1 MTGAE
6 CGMPSAGGDG
16 AVTAADRAP
25 TDGTPPS
32 EDPAAP
38 SSGRPPVP
46 EPGLDLVTFGETMA
60 RLENPVVGPMRHART
75 LDLGVG
81 GAESNTAIGLC
92 RLGGTAAWFG
102 RVGDDEFGRLITTV
116 LAGEGVRLGH
126 TVVDRSAPTALL
138 FKERRSGTLT
148 RVQYYRTGSAGSR
161 LRPSD
166 VPHDLIRSARVLHVS
181 GITAAISGTARQALD
196 DAVGTA
202 RDAGVPVSL
211 DLNYRQALW
220 TPAEA
225 GACLRDLAERADLVF
240 ATEDEARL
248 VVPAAKSD
256 GGGELAGLAASLAAL
271 GPREVLIKRG
281 AAGVVALCEG
291 RLHIVPAHTVP
302 VIDPVGAG
310 DAFAAGYL
318 AEFVRG
324 RPVAERLATAT
335 AAGAYAVTVRGDW
348 EGLPSRADL
357 DLLKSAEDTVTR

>member
-1 MTGAE
+1 M
-6 CGMPSAGGDG
+6 
-16 AVTAADRAP
+16 TAAERHWP
-25 TDGTPPS
+25 DGSRGSSDGSSPDGSSS
-32 EDPAAP
+32 EDSGA
-38 SSGRPPVP
+38 SSRGRRPEP
-46 EPGLDLVTFGETMA
+46 EPGPDLVTFGETMA

-81 GAESNTAIGLC
+81 GAESNAAIGLC

-166 VPHDLIRSARVLHVS
+166 VPHDLIRSARVLHVT

-196 DAVGTA
+196 DAVETA

-211 DLNYRQALW
+211 DLNYRRALW

-225 GACLRDLAERADLVF
+225 GECLRNLTKRADLVF
-240 ATEDEARL
+240 ATEEEARL
-248 VVPAAKSD
+248 VVPGDEAAD
-256 GGGELAGLAASLAAL
+256 ELAGLAASLAAL
-271 GPREVLIKRG
+271 GPRDVLIKRG

-291 RLHIVPAHTVP
+291 RLHVQPAHSVP

-324 RPVAERLATAT
+324 RPVAERLDTAT

>member
-1 MTGAE
+1 MTE
-6 CGMPSAGGDG
+6 PSI
-16 AVTAADRAP
+16 
-25 TDGTPPS
+25 
-32 EDPAAP
+32 
-38 SSGRPPVP
+38 
-46 EPGLDLVTFGETMA
+46 DLVTFGETMA
-60 RLENPVVGPMRHART
+60 RLENPVVGPMRHARH

-81 GAESNTAIGLC
+81 GAESNTAIGMC

-138 FKERRSGTLT
+138 FKERRSGTMT
-148 RVQYYRTGSAGSR
+148 RVQYYRKGSAGSR
-161 LRPSD
+161 LHPSD
-166 VPHDLIRSARVLHVS
+166 VPHDLVRSARVLHVT
-181 GITAAISGTARQALD
+181 GITAAISATARQALD
-196 DAVGTA
+196 DAVETA

-220 TPAEA
+220 TPTEA
-225 GACLRDLAERADLVF
+225 GDCLRRLVKRADLVF
-240 ATEDEARL
+240 ATEQEARL
-248 VVPAAKSD
+248 VVPDSGDDLAAT
-256 GGGELAGLAASLAAL
+256 AASLAAL
-271 GPREVLIKRG
+271 GPRDVLVKRG
-281 AAGVVALCEG
+281 SEGVVALCEG
-291 RLHIVPAHTVP
+291 DLYVQPAHLVP

-324 RPVAERLATAT
+324 RPVADRLDTAT

>member
-1 MTGAE
+1 M
-6 CGMPSAGGDG
+6 S
-16 AVTAADRAP
+16 V
-25 TDGTPPS
+25 
-32 EDPAAP
+32 
-38 SSGRPPVP
+38 
-46 EPGLDLVTFGETMA
+46 DLVTFGETMA
-60 RLENPVVGPMRHART
+60 RMENPVVGPMRHART

-166 VPHDLIRSARVLHVS
+166 VPHDLIRSARVLHVT

-196 DAVGTA
+196 DAVDTA

-211 DLNYRQALW
+211 DLNYRRALW

-225 GACLRDLAERADLVF
+225 GESLRNLAKRADLVF
-240 ATEDEARL
+240 ATVEEARL
-248 VVPAAKSD
+248 IVPGSGGDGATARSD
-256 GGGELAGLAASLAAL
+256 GSGDGVAGLAASVAAL
-271 GPREVLIKRG
+271 GPRDVLIKRG

-291 RLHIVPAHTVP
+291 RQHVVPARTVP
-302 VIDPVGAG
+302 LVDPVGAG

-324 RPVAERLATAT
+324 RPVAERLDTAT

-357 DLLKSAEDTVTR
+357 DLLKSTEDTVSR

>member
-1 MTGAE
+1 M
-6 CGMPSAGGDG
+6 
-16 AVTAADRAP
+16 TAAERQLSDGSRAAS
-25 TDGTPPS
+25 DGSPS
-32 EDPAAP
+32 EDSGA
-38 SSGRPPVP
+38 SSRGRRP
-46 EPGLDLVTFGETMA
+46 EPEAGLDLVTFGETMA

-81 GAESNTAIGLC
+81 GAESNAAIGLC

-161 LRPSD
+161 LNPSD
-166 VPHDLIRSARVLHVS
+166 VPHDLIRSARVLHVT
-181 GITAAISGTARQALD
+181 GITAAISATARQALD
-196 DAVGTA
+196 DAVETA

-225 GACLRDLAERADLVF
+225 GECLRNLAKRADLVF

-248 VVPAAKSD
+248 VVPADDARPSASASAD
-256 GGGELAGLAASLAAL
+256 GDEDDLAGLAASLAAL
-271 GPREVLIKRG
+271 GPRDVLIKRG

-291 RLHIVPAHTVP
+291 RLHVQPAHSVP

-357 DLLKSAEDTVTR
+357 DLLKSTEDTVTR

>member
-1 MTGAE
+1 M
-6 CGMPSAGGDG
+6 S
-16 AVTAADRAP
+16 V
-25 TDGTPPS
+25 
-32 EDPAAP
+32 
-38 SSGRPPVP
+38 
-46 EPGLDLVTFGETMA
+46 DLVTFGETMA
-60 RLENPVVGPMRHART
+60 RMENPVVGPMRHART

-81 GAESNTAIGLC
+81 GAESNTAIGMC

-148 RVQYYRTGSAGSR
+148 RVQYYRSGSAGSR

-166 VPHDLIRSARVLHVS
+166 VPHDLIRSARVLHVT
-181 GITAAISGTARQALD
+181 GITAAISDTARQALD
-196 DAVGTA
+196 DAVETA

-225 GACLRDLAERADLVF
+225 GECLRNLVKRADLVF
-240 ATEDEARL
+240 ATVEEARL
-248 VVPAAKSD
+248 ILPGD
-256 GGGELAGLAASLAAL
+256 GTRPDGSGSPIRDDPAGLAESLAAL
-271 GPREVLIKRG
+271 GPRDVLIKRG
-281 AAGVVALCEG
+281 SAGVVALCEG
-291 RLHIVPAHTVP
+291 RLHVVPAHTVP
-302 VIDPVGAG
+302 LVDPVGAG

-324 RPVAERLATAT
+324 RPVAERLDTAT

-357 DLLKSAEDTVTR
+357 DLLKSTEDTVSR

>member
-1 MTGAE
+1 M
-6 CGMPSAGGDG
+6 
-16 AVTAADRAP
+16 
-25 TDGTPPS
+25 S
-32 EDPAAP
+32 EA
-38 SSGRPPVP
+38 
-46 EPGLDLVTFGETMA
+46 GLDLVTFGETMA

-102 RVGDDEFGRLITTV
+102 RVGDDEFGRLITNV
-116 LAGEGVRLGH
+116 LAGEGVQLGH

-161 LRPSD
+161 LSPSD
-166 VPHDLIRSARVLHVS
+166 VPHDLIRSARVLHVT
-181 GITAAISGTARQALD
+181 GITAAISATARQALD
-196 DAVGTA
+196 DAVETA

-225 GACLRDLAERADLVF
+225 GECLRNLAKRADLVF
-240 ATEDEARL
+240 ATEQEARL
-248 VVPAAKSD
+248 VVPADESPAD
-256 GGGELAGLAASLAAL
+256 GDDLAGLAGSLAAL
-271 GPREVLIKRG
+271 GPRDVLIKRG

-291 RLHIVPAHTVP
+291 RLHVQPAHTVP

-324 RPVAERLATAT
+324 RPVGERLETAT
-335 AAGAYAVTVRGDW
+335 AAGAYAVAARGDW
-348 EGLPSRADL
+348 EGLPSRAEL

>member
-1 MTGAE
+1 MTE
-6 CGMPSAGGDG
+6 PSI
-16 AVTAADRAP
+16 
-25 TDGTPPS
+25 
-32 EDPAAP
+32 
-38 SSGRPPVP
+38 
-46 EPGLDLVTFGETMA
+46 DLVTFGETMA
-60 RLENPVVGPMRHART
+60 RLENPVVGPMRHARA

-102 RVGDDEFGRLITTV
+102 RVGDDEFGRLITNV

-138 FKERRSGTLT
+138 FKERRAGTLT

-161 LRPSD
+161 LCPAD
-166 VPHDLIRSARVLHVS
+166 VPHDLIRSARVLHVT
-181 GITAAISGTARQALD
+181 GITAAISATARQALD
-196 DAVGTA
+196 DAVETA

-211 DLNYRQALW
+211 DLNYRRALW
-220 TPAEA
+220 TPTEA
-225 GACLRDLAERADLVF
+225 GECLQKLVKRADLLF
-240 ATEDEARL
+240 ATEQEARL
-248 VVPAAKSD
+248 IVPDAD
-256 GGGELAGLAASLAAL
+256 DDLAGLAAGLAAL
-271 GPREVLIKRG
+271 GPRDVLLKRG
-281 AAGVVALCEG
+281 AQGVVALCEG
-291 RLHIVPAHTVP
+291 ALHVQGAHRVP

-324 RPVAERLATAT
+324 RPVADRLDTAT

>member
-1 MTGAE
+1 MTE
-6 CGMPSAGGDG
+6 PS
-16 AVTAADRAP
+16 
-25 TDGTPPS
+25 PS
-32 EDPAAP
+32 P
-38 SSGRPPVP
+38 SI
-46 EPGLDLVTFGETMA
+46 DLVTFGETMA
-60 RLENPVVGPMRHART
+60 RLENPVVGPMRHARA

-81 GAESNTAIGLC
+81 GAESNVAIGMC

-116 LAGEGVRLGH
+116 LAGEGVRLDH

-148 RVQYYRTGSAGSR
+148 RVQYYRKGSAGSR
-161 LRPSD
+161 LDPSD
-166 VPHDLIRSARVLHVS
+166 VPHDLVRSARVLHVT
-181 GITAAISGTARQALD
+181 GITAAISATARQALD
-196 DAVGTA
+196 DAVETA

-220 TPAEA
+220 TPTEA
-225 GACLRDLAERADLVF
+225 GDCLRKLVKRADLVF
-240 ATEDEARL
+240 ATEQEARL
-248 VVPAAKSD
+248 VVPDSGDDLAA
-256 GGGELAGLAASLAAL
+256 LAASLGAL
-271 GPREVLIKRG
+271 GPRDVLVKRG

-291 RLHIVPAHTVP
+291 DLVVQPAHRVP

-324 RPVAERLATAT
+324 RPVADRLDTAT

-357 DLLKSAEDTVTR
+357 DLLKSAEDTVSR